1 MRDGEDKAGAREG
14 REELCCASHGELQL
28 RRVVAAAETQ
38 MGPLPWVLRLDGEME
53 YLGEVKAELS
63 ANWRWQFCGDE
74 RARRR
79 RLLGVDGGAGALLLL
94 RESAAAK
101 EMKNGRA
108 SWSGRRAGC
117 SRLGQQRQEAR
128 GAWPARAEG
137 QRRVSLHA
145 AVRF

>member
-1 MRDGEDKAGAREG
+1 
-14 REELCCASHGELQL
+14 
-28 RRVVAAAETQ
+28 
-38 MGPLPWVLRLDGEME
+38 
-53 YLGEVKAELS
+53 VKTELS
-63 ANWRWQFCGDE
+63 ANWRWRFRGGE
-74 RARRR
+74 RAGRR
-79 RLLGVDGGAGALLLL
+79 RLLDVDGGAGALLL

-137 QRRVSLHA
+137 RRRVSLHA